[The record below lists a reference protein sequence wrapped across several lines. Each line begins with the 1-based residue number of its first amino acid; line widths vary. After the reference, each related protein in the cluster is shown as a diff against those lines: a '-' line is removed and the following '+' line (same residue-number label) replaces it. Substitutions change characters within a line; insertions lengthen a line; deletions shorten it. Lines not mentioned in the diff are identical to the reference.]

1 VGDFKFIKNPI
12 SGKWTIFAP
21 KRAERPDAAKT
32 VSPLCPFCIGRE
44 KEEPSAFRVGG
55 KDPEDNWQ
63 IRVILNKFPFAPFH
77 EIIIHSPDHHKNFE
91 ELPLDQVVLI
101 FDTYRQRYN
110 TYRNEGRVYIFHN
123 RGERGGESLPHPH
136 TQLTVIP
143 NDVELDIPA
152 RNSKDEDP
160 TVSDRIETEY
170 FLIYCP
176 LSSQWPDEIW
186 ISSKKSQVF
195 GDASDSEIQD
205 LSFIIQRIIQIL
217 DLRHGHEFPFNF
229 YIYPG
234 NNWYLR
240 IMPRA
245 KILGGFEIGTGIFVN
260 TQDPKE
266 TMEFLIEHFET
277 PNVEKIKTKH
287 RAAYRKAV

>member
-1 VGDFKFIKNPI
+1 M
-12 SGKWTIFAP
+12 
-21 KRAERPDAAKT
+21 
-32 VSPLCPFCIGRE
+32 
-44 KEEPSAFRVGG
+44 
-55 KDPEDNWQ
+55 
-63 IRVILNKFPFAPFH
+63 
-77 EIIIHSPDHHKNFE
+77 
-91 ELPLDQVVLI
+91 
-101 FDTYRQRYN
+101 
-110 TYRNEGRVYIFHN
+110 
-123 RGERGGESLPHPH
+123 PHPH